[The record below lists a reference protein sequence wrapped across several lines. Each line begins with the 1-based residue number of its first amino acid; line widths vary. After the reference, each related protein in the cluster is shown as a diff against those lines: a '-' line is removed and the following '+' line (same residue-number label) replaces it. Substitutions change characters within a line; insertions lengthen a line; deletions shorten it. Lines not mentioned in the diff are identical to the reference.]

1 MKTRNFY
8 KPVLLAVIS
17 ILFVLAACSPVNQ
30 TLPVNQETLESLPP
44 EAVMEVVSKLSQDL
58 GVSIN
63 EIEIVSFEQVD
74 WPDSCLGVPE
84 EGQTCAQVITPG
96 YRVMLEV
103 DGNQYEFHS
112 NMDGTLILMA
122 PPSQG

>member
-58 GVSIN
+58 SVSIN
-63 EIEIVSFEQVD
+63 EIEIVSFEQVE